1 MKNLNNDS
9 FQSIQLVDEIFINLI
24 LIVHEKLLNIPDVKV
39 EDFEDNINL
48 YVLCLLLSWNAVHEI
63 LKKSKRRRFINK
75 IFQSPLR
82 ESSFSI
88 LYFVGLLEFFTNVF
102 PIVISDFYTIIKLY
116 TIKPTVFKSV
126 DDDMIKQRRNSNT
139 DSNDNFYPYGVLM
152 DEWEE
157 LGVISSSKIINN

>member
-1 MKNLNNDS
+1 
-9 FQSIQLVDEIFINLI
+9 
-24 LIVHEKLLNIPDVKV
+24 
-39 EDFEDNINL
+39 
-48 YVLCLLLSWNAVHEI
+48 
-63 LKKSKRRRFINK
+63 
-75 IFQSPLR
+75 
-82 ESSFSI
+82 
-88 LYFVGLLEFFTNVF
+88 VGLLEFFTNVF